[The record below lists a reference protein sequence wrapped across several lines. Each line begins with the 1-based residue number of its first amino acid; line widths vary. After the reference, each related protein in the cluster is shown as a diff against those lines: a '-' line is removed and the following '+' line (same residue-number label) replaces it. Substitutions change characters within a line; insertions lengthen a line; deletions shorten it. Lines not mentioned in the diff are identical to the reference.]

1 MSLKRTCG
9 QLGPACL
16 IPRLMSSE
24 TSPFALNPALPIEDL
39 AARFA
44 AAERLQIRDFLTSDS
59 AALIADY
66 LAKANR
72 WRHLLNVKERTWE
85 LPSDDWDALAGD
97 KRKEVLGAIDQAAA
111 YDFQYQYD
119 TIRVPDALSERETSK
134 TLLDQLA
141 QFLSSPPVLDTLMRV
156 TGSNDLVYA
165 DCQATRYRP
174 GDFLTPHN
182 DELEGMNRK
191 YAYVLSLTDGW
202 LPRWGGLLHFVD
214 SAGGIENTITPRFN
228 ALSLFSIG
236 QSHYVSQVA
245 TYAPISRIS
254 VTGWLRTQVPG
265 A

>member
-1 MSLKRTCG
+1 MLPIRRDVSTA
-9 QLGPACL
+9 P
-16 IPRLMSSE
+16 S
-24 TSPFALNPALPIEDL
+24 FALNPALPVEQL
-39 AARFA
+39 AELFA
-44 AAERLQIRDFLTSDS
+44 QGEQLQIGDFLEPES
-59 AALIADY
+59 AALIVDY
-66 LAKANR
+66 LAKSNR
-72 WRHLLNVKERTWE
+72 WRHLLNVQDRTWE
-85 LPSDDWDALAGD
+85 VPSDDWDALAED
-97 KRKEVLGAIDQAAA
+97 KRREVLGAIDQAAA

-191 YAYVLSLTDGW
+191 YAYVLSLTEGW

-214 SAGGIENTITPRFN
+214 DSGGIENTITPRFN

-245 TYAPISRIS
+245 TYAPIPRIS
-254 VTGWLRTQVPG
+254 VTGWLRTQVPD